1 MSVDRIV
8 RERGITEVLHF
19 TTNKGCLG
27 VLATRAL
34 KARRRLSDEEALEF
48 ILQVN
53 AADRSRDAAWHDY
66 VNLSISRI
74 NANFFGTSGYWHRD
88 KDIWWCILSFS
99 PEILGH
105 AGVYFTTTNNM
116 YSGVKRAER
125 AEGLTALFGPKV
137 LHYHSSY
144 QSRTVVRD
152 ASLPEHLTTC
162 EQAEALYPGEVST
175 DFLRAIYVADEAHV
189 DEVAGQMGVVDH
201 RRIDI
206 IVAPDKFKEFR

>member
-1 MSVDRIV
+1 MSVERIV
-8 RERGITEVLHF
+8 QVRGITELLHF

-34 KARRRLSDEEALEF
+34 KAREYLNDEEALEF

-53 AADRSRDAAWHDY
+53 AEDRSRDAAWHSY

-74 NANFFGTSGYWHRD
+74 NAYFFGTSGYWHRD

-116 YSGVKRAER
+116 YSGVKRAVGSPGLER
-125 AEGLTALFGPKV
+125 LFGPKV
-137 LHYHSSY
+137 LHYRSSY
-144 QSRTVVRD
+144 QSKTVERE
-152 ASLPEHLTTC
+152 ASLPDCMTTC
-162 EQAEALYPGEVST
+162 EQAEVLYPGGVST
-175 DFLRAIYVADEAHV
+175 DFLQAIYVADEAHAY
-189 DEVAGQMGVVDH
+189 EVAGQLEVVDH
-201 RRIDI
+201 GRVNI
-206 IVAPDKFKEFR
+206 IVDPDKFKEFR